1 MVRWEKQSGFTI
13 VELLIV
19 VVVIAILAAI
29 SVVAFTSIQDRAKYS
44 QALSNLEM
52 INKAVNLYQAEY
64 GTFPV
69 ANSWRYYC
77 SYQSTPND
85 FIPNG
90 TGYKLMYLRANVSSS
105 FRDLVPQ
112 DMRDPVRWSSGTT
125 WGYWTSDYATI

>member
-85 FIPNG
+85 FIPGLSDVAQGVPAAPCNG
-90 TGYKLMYLRANVSSS
+90 ATNS
-105 FRDLVPQ
+105 D
-112 DMRDPVRWSSGTT
+112 DT
-125 WGYWTSDYATI
+125 WLYRSTVLDIS